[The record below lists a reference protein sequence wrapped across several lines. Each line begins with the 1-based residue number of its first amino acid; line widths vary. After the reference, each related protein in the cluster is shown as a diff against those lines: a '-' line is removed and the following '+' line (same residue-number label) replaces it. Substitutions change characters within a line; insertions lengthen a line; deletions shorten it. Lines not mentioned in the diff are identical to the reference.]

1 MVYLFERI
9 TVSVCFAFHG
19 HICHRNL
26 LLDQDHNF
34 SLLFG
39 WILYGYS
46 REKLHVNYV

>member
-26 LLDQDHNF
+26 LLDQDHNYF
-34 SLLFG
+34 ITLLLDIV
-39 WILYGYS
+39 WIY
-46 REKLHVNYV
+46 